1 MKKLAVALGF
11 IVMSLGYTSKAV
23 AQYYFYD
30 DSYYDNPVIYE
41 LGASVGAMNCLTDI
55 GGKAGIGKKF
65 IKDLNYGKTYTCA
78 GGYFGVLYKNAL
90 GARIEACFGKLSGDD
105 AILANVPVDDMAR
118 RRFNRNLN
126 FQTTITEFSAV
137 VEAHPLFLFI
147 DWESKDAEPPRYSP
161 YFLGGVGYYSFNPQ
175 AKVGNKLIDLQ
186 PLSTEGQGLREYP
199 DRQVYKLKQIN
210 FPVGA
215 GFKYELSSLVNLRG
229 EFVYRILTTDYLDDV
244 STTYID
250 PTFYAS
256 NGFSGTKL
264 NNAILLNNRVING
277 QQALPG
283 NKRGSPTQKDSYFS
297 FNLKIGIM
305 LGRERIR

>member
-1 MKKLAVALGF
+1 MKKLAFALGF
-11 IVMSLGYTSKAV
+11 IVIGLGYSSKAV

-65 IKDLNYGKTYTCA
+65 IKDLNYGETNSCV
-78 GGYFGVLYKNAL
+78 GGYFGILYKNAL
-90 GARIEACFGKLSGDD
+90 GLRLEACFGKLSGDD
-105 AILANVPVDDMAR
+105 NLLVDVPVGDLAR
-118 RRFNRNLN
+118 TRYNRQLN

-137 VEAHPLFLFI
+137 AEMHPLFLFI
-147 DWESKDAEPPRYSP
+147 DWENKDAEPPRYSP
-161 YFLGGVGYYSFNPQ
+161 YLLGGIGYYSFNPQ

-199 DRQVYKLKQIN
+199 DRKVYKLKQVN
-210 FPVGA
+210 FPIGA

-229 EFVYRILTTDYLDDV
+229 EFVYRILTTDYLDDC

-250 PTFYAS
+250 PSFYSS

-264 NNAILLNNRVING
+264 ANALLLNNRVING
-277 QQALPG
+277 QRTVPG
-283 NKRGSPTQKDSYFS
+283 SKRGSPTQKDSFFS
-297 FNLKIGIM
+297 FNIKIGIS